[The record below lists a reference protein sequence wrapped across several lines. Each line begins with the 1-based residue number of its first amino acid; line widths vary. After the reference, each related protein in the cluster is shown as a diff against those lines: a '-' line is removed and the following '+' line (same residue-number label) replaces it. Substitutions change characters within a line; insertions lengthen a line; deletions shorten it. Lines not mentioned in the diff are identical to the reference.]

1 MVDFHSHFLPG
12 IDDGSDSVETSLA
25 MLRESRRQ
33 GVELICATPH
43 FYAEEANPSYFLER
57 RNRAWDSLREEMEK
71 TSENWPEVLLGAEVL
86 YFPGISVSEEIR
98 NLRLEGSPFLLVEPP
113 MIPWSNAII
122 DEIEQC
128 GETLGCIPVIAH
140 LDRYM
145 RILDDYTLFDRMED
159 REILI
164 QVNASF
170 FLHRSTEEMASNML
184 LEDRIH
190 FIGSDCHNMEDRRP
204 NMGEAAQTIRQN
216 GLANAFTAFN
226 ETLYHVMNKALSGT
240 GKKTLHVSTSWQE
253 NE

>member
-33 GVELICATPH
+33 GIELMCATPH
-43 FYAEEANPSYFLER
+43 FYADEVDPVFFLER
-57 RNRAWDSLREEMEK
+57 RNRAWDTLREEMEK
-71 TSENWPEVLLGAEVL
+71 TGESWPEVLLGAEVL
-86 YFPGISVSEEIR
+86 YFPGISVAEEIR

-113 MIPWSNAII
+113 MIPWSNAIL

-128 GETLGCIPVIAH
+128 GETLDCIPVVAH

-145 RILDDYTLFDRMED
+145 RILNDYTLFDRMED

-170 FLHRSTEEMASNML
+170 FLHRSTEEMANNML
-184 LEDRIH
+184 LEDRIQ
-190 FIGSDCHNMEDRRP
+190 FIGSDCHNMEERRP
-204 NMGEAAQTIRQN
+204 NIGDAAQIIRQN
-216 GLANAFTAFN
+216 GLSNEFSAFN
-226 ETLYHVMNKALSGT
+226 DRLNHVMNRALRRV
-240 GKKTLHVSTSWQE
+240 GKKTLHVSEYLQE
-253 NE
+253 D